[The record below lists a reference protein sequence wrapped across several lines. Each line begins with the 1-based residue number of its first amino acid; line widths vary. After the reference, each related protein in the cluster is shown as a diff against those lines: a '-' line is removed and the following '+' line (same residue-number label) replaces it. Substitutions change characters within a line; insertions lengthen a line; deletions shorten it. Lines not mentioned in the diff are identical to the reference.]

1 MLSLRISASSGVP
14 VYLQLEQQIK
24 HAIAAGVLR
33 AGDGLPST
41 RRAAAELRIN
51 PNTVAR
57 AFQNLERE
65 GVLRTVPGGGTFV
78 ADVSAI
84 GPGLLKAEKLRR
96 LRPLAQQ
103 LAVEAAQLRVMPED
117 LHKLLD
123 AALNELPSQAESGK
137 RNTSRKN
144 GEEL

>member
-1 MLSLRISASSGVP
+1 MLSLRVSASSGVP

-24 HAIAAGVLR
+24 HAVAAGVLR
-33 AGDGLPST
+33 AGDPLPST

-57 AFQNLERE
+57 AFQDLERE

-78 ADVSAI
+78 ADTSAV

-96 LRPLAQQ
+96 LRPLAEQ
-103 LAVEAAQLRVMPED
+103 LAVEAAQLRIAPVD
-117 LHKLLD
+117 LHKLID
-123 AALNELPSQAESGK
+123 AALDQLPTHPK
-137 RNTSRKN
+137 H
-144 GEEL
+144 GEDR